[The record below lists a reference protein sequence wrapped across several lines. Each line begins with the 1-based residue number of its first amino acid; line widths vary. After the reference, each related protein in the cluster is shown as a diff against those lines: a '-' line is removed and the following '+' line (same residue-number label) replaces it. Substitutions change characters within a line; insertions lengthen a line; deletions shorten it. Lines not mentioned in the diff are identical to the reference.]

1 MNWGNPG
8 DGKPREENR
17 TEDASI
23 TNKNKRWKKESQE
36 DTTEE
41 TDTSVKENAKSKIF
55 HNTKHPRNLEHYE
68 KTKTKNDRKR
78 RRRRFTAIRPREYYQ
93 NNHRRTFSHPE
104 EDMPKYIQEVSTT
117 PNRLDKKRKSSCN
130 IIIRPLNVQNKGRIL
145 RAARGKGQ
153 VMYKA
158 ELS

>member
-1 MNWGNPG
+1 
-8 DGKPREENR
+8 
-17 TEDASI
+17 
-23 TNKNKRWKKESQE
+23 
-36 DTTEE
+36 
-41 TDTSVKENAKSKIF
+41 
-55 HNTKHPRNLEHYE
+55 
-68 KTKTKNDRKR
+68 
-78 RRRRFTAIRPREYYQ
+78 
-93 NNHRRTFSHPE
+93 
-104 EDMPKYIQEVSTT
+104 MPKYIQEVSTT